1 MADTTQQFDIYD
13 DKGNKIVDSQVSPV
27 SITGLSPNT
36 TYKGYQATYAG
47 KSIKTA
53 FPDFTTLD
61 VVSGAPTLA
70 VTPGDGKVNVTLTA
84 GANAGSDV
92 TDYKVYYTDGK
103 TPLTMDLKNSLTGTI
118 TGLTDGTEYTFQAT
132 AINGTGESD
141 KSSSVTGTPVAPKPV
156 EPTVGDVTTTA
167 TTATVPLN

>member
-1 MADTTQQFDIYD
+1 MADTTQQFDVYD
-13 DKGNKIVDSQVSPV
+13 DKGNKIVESQVSPV

-53 FPDFTTLD
+53 FPDFTTQD

-70 VTPGDGKVNVTLTA
+70 VNPGDGKVDVTLTA
-84 GANAGSDV
+84 GANSGSAV

-103 TPLTMDLKNSLTGTI
+103 TSLTMDLKDSLTGTI
-118 TGLTDGTEYTFQAT
+118 TGLTNGTQYTFQAV
-132 AINGTGESD
+132 AINGAGESA
-141 KSSSVTGTPVAPKPV
+141 KSSSVTSTPAAP
-156 EPTVGDVTTTA
+156 EPTVGKVTTTA
-167 TTATVPLN
+167 TTATIPLN